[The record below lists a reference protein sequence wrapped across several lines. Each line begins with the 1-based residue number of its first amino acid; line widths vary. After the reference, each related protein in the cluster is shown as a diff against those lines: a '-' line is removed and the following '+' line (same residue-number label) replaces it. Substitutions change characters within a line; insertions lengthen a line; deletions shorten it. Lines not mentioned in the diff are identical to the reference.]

1 MDRAQ
6 LARLIGRTWIV
17 VALASLAVLV
27 LAGAD
32 AAVGY
37 ALAGAWGA
45 LNFWALSRL
54 LYAWTG
60 PRPSAFRWCWIGVK
74 ALALVGGGYL
84 VLGSGWCGPVAVL
97 LGFSTILAVIVA
109 DAVRRFVQGLA
120 QARPGPEGPCV
131 LS

>member
-1 MDRAQ
+1 M
-6 LARLIGRTWIV
+6 V

-27 LAGAD
+27 VAGAD

-54 LYAWTG
+54 VYAWTG
-60 PRPSAFRWCWIGVK
+60 PQRTASRWCWPGVK
-74 ALALVGGGYL
+74 GLVLVGGGSL

-97 LGFSTILAVIVA
+97 LGFSTVLAVIVA
-109 DAVRRFVQGLA
+109 EAFRRFAQDLA
-120 QARPGPEGPCV
+120 QARPETEGSCE
-131 LS
+131 SS